1 MAKQPKTP
9 EAFGVTVLKA
19 PGGGL
24 VVVHGPI
31 DLSRAESLS
40 PAWTRD
46 VTETR
51 PRRVES
57 EPDGQ
62 GRITSA
68 VLPMLTRVGQTRV
81 HGESVTPAARRLNKV
96 AGRLLNAALLGGDV
110 ASLEL
115 LESLLR
121 TAKPERKHRT
131 DTRYDKWLRAER
143 ALDLLGKPDAIARRL
158 LLAAGR
164 PPAAVDKYITE
175 RAEFVKVKAA

>member
-1 MAKQPKTP
+1 MAKPKSP

-24 VVVHGPI
+24 VIVAGPI

-51 PRRVES
+51 PAKVTS
-57 EPDGQ
+57 EPDNQ
-62 GRITSA
+62 GHTVTA
-68 VLPMLTRVGQTRV
+68 VLPMLTKVGEMRL
-81 HGESVTPAARRLNKV
+81 HGESVGPASKRLNKA
-96 AGRLLNAALLGGDV
+96 AGRLLNAALLGKDV

-121 TAKPERKHRT
+121 TGKPLRKHREE
-131 DTRYDKWLRAER
+131 TRYDKWVRAER
-143 ALDLLGKPDAIARRL
+143 ALDLLGKSDVIARRM

-164 PPAAVDKYITE
+164 TPSQVDKYIAE
-175 RAEFVKVKAA
+175 RAEFVKVRAA